1 MWNVM
6 PCLVL
11 LTYVAVKSAI
21 SGVLVSM
28 RGTEWIAYDVLQ
40 SSENNIRTQKLEIVL
55 KFKTIDPAALL
66 IFSVNTFQEDYISLE
81 LLDGKLR

>member
-1 MWNVM
+1 M

-11 LTYVAVKSAI
+11 LSYVAVKSAI

-28 RGTEWIAYDVLQ
+28 KGTEFIAYDVQ
-40 SSENNIRTQKLEIVL
+40 HSHNIRTTKLEIVF

>member
-1 MWNVM
+1 M

-11 LTYVAVKSAI
+11 LSYVAVKSAI
-21 SGVLVSM
+21 SGVLVTM
-28 RGTEWIAYDVLQ
+28 RGTEFIAYDVGPT
-40 SSENNIRTQKLEIVL
+40 SEENSIQTKKLEILL